1 MGETGNGKQDIWGIS
16 SRDNNGYPFL
26 RWQGYKLEQTIT
38 FTVPDTV
45 VYADTSFIIASASSG
60 LPVAFTSTDVSV
72 ARVSG
77 DTIFIAGAGSASI
90 SAHVN
95 GNGTYYPADS
105 SKELTVRKKPV
116 SITGITTNNKVY
128 DGTTAAT
135 LSGGALSGLVTGDL
149 VTLTKGTGVFANKN
163 AGTGKTITASG
174 YAISGTDASNYTIS
188 QPSGLTA
195 DITRKSLTVTGVT
208 AADKVYNGTTAA
220 TLSGGTLSG
229 LITGDIVTLTKGTG
243 AFASKNV
250 GTGKAI
256 TASGYALSGT
266 GASNY
271 KISQPSGITADITPA
286 PLTIKAADAEKGRYE
301 EDPVFTVTYIGFVA
315 GDNSSAV
322 SGLVVEREPGEKP
335 GTYSIIPSGASAANY
350 EIEYVNGTFT
360 INGSTS
366 VLNNHITVN
375 ENKISRPVKGI
386 FIASNPVSL
395 SSAKADFRIV
405 AGYPS
410 ELRVTIYDASGN
422 AVFEKNASAYT
433 GTVDMSWNL
442 YTNGGHRAGS
452 GVYLIVAKVKS
463 RVNGS
468 SEVLMEKLGLR

>member
-1 MGETGNGKQDIWGIS
+1 MQTTVSGYAIS
-16 SRDNNGYPFL
+16 GTDASNYTL
-26 RWQGYKLEQTIT
+26 
-38 FTVPDTV
+38 
-45 VYADTSFIIASASSG
+45 TSQPSG
-60 LPVAFTSTDVSV
+60 LT
-72 ARVSG
+72 
-77 DTIFIAGAGSASI
+77 
-90 SAHVN
+90 
-95 GNGTYYPADS
+95 ADITKKS
-105 SKELTVRKKPV
+105 LTV
-116 SITGITTNNKVY
+116 TGVTAADKVY
-128 DGTTAAT
+128 NGTTAAT
-135 LSGGALSGLVTGDL
+135 LSGGTLSGLVTGDL
-149 VTLTKGTGVFANKN
+149 VTLTKGTGVFASKN
-163 AGTGKTITASG
+163 AGTGKAITASG
-174 YAISGTDASNYTIS
+174 YSLSGTDASNYTIS

-229 LITGDIVTLTKGTG
+229 LVTGDVVTLTKGTG
-243 AFASKNV
+243 VFASKKV

-256 TASGYALSGT
+256 TASGYAISGT

-271 KISQPSGITADITPA
+271 TISQPSGITADITPA

-386 FIASNPVSL
+386 FIGSNPVSL